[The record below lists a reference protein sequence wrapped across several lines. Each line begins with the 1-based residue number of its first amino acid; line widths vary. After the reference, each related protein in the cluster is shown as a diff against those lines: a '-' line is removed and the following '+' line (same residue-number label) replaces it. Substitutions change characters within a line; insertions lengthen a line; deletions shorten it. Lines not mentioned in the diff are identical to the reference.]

1 MTGTIPSV
9 MLNFLQL
16 LRKTTMKGIFVS
28 TFFPVLLIFG
38 LSSSISI
45 SQQPPAKTGSL
56 GAPGTVISSTPFNL
70 NTKAKPLSNVKPA
83 QNGKRYQ
90 SSQTKKLYLATS
102 KISQTFTLNTVTF
115 KDAGISSSLPTD
127 SNPNG
132 STATEVFSISSKK
145 Q

>member
-1 MTGTIPSV
+1 
-9 MLNFLQL
+9 
-16 LRKTTMKGIFVS
+16 MKGIFVS
-28 TFFPVLLIFG
+28 TFFSVLLIFG

-45 SQQPPAKTGSL
+45 SQQPSAKTDSS

-70 NTKAKPLSNVKPA
+70 NTKAKPLSNGQTT
-83 QNGKRYQ
+83 QNRERYQ

-102 KISQTFTLNTVTF
+102 KISQTFTLNTVIF

-132 STATEVFSISSKK
+132 STATEVFSISSKN

>member
-1 MTGTIPSV
+1 MTDTLPSV
-9 MLNFLQL
+9 MLSFLSL
-16 LRKTTMKGIFVS
+16 LRSTTMKGIFVS

-70 NTKAKPLSNVKPA
+70 NTKAKSISNGKTT
-83 QNGKRYQ
+83 QNRKRYQ

-102 KISQTFTLNTVTF
+102 KISQTFTLNTVIF

-132 STATEVFSISSKK
+132 STATEVFSISSKN

>member
-1 MTGTIPSV
+1 
-9 MLNFLQL
+9 
-16 LRKTTMKGIFVS
+16 MKGIFVS

-45 SQQPPAKTGSL
+45 SQQTPAKTDSSGTL
-56 GAPGTVISSTPFNL
+56 GTVISSTPFNL

-83 QNGKRYQ
+83 QNRKRYQ

-102 KISQTFTLNTVTF
+102 KISQTFTLNTVIF

-132 STATEVFSISSKK
+132 ATATEVFSISSKN

>member
-1 MTGTIPSV
+1 MTDTIPSV

-28 TFFPVLLIFG
+28 TFFSVLLIFG

-83 QNGKRYQ
+83 QNRKRYQ

-102 KISQTFTLNTVTF
+102 KISQTFTLNTVIF

-132 STATEVFSISSKK
+132 ATATEVFSISSKN

>member
-1 MTGTIPSV
+1 
-9 MLNFLQL
+9 
-16 LRKTTMKGIFVS
+16 MKGIFVS

-45 SQQPPAKTGSL
+45 SQQPSAKTDSS

-102 KISQTFTLNTVTF
+102 KISQPFTLNTVIF

>member
-1 MTGTIPSV
+1 M
-9 MLNFLQL
+9 M
-16 LRKTTMKGIFVS
+16 RKEFVS
-28 TFFPVLLIFG
+28 DCHMALHCH
-38 LSSSISI
+38 
-45 SQQPPAKTGSL
+45 
-56 GAPGTVISSTPFNL
+56 VILTL
-70 NTKAKPLSNVKPA
+70 QK
-83 QNGKRYQ
+83 

-102 KISQTFTLNTVTF
+102 KISQTFTLNTVIF

>member
-1 MTGTIPSV
+1 
-9 MLNFLQL
+9 
-16 LRKTTMKGIFVS
+16 MKGIFVS

-45 SQQPPAKTGSL
+45 SQQTSGKTDSS

-83 QNGKRYQ
+83 QNRKRYQ

-102 KISQTFTLNTVTF
+102 KISQTFTLNTVIF

-132 STATEVFSISSKK
+132 ATATEVFSISSKN